1 MVTSIHNS
9 SDMKECYLN
18 AYKLLIGETTYD
30 QLAKQEVFYLPEN
43 HEDYNVILNYY
54 ESIEDYEKCQKI
66 IDSIK

>member
-1 MVTSIHNS
+1 MNESIS
-9 SDMKECYLN
+9 YLN

-43 HEDYNVILNYY
+43 HEDHNVILDYY

>member
-1 MVTSIHNS
+1 M
-9 SDMKECYLN
+9 
-18 AYKLLIGETTYD
+18 IGETTYD

-43 HEDYNVILNYY
+43 HEDHNVILDYY

>member
-1 MVTSIHNS
+1 MNESTS
-9 SDMKECYLN
+9 YFN

-30 QLAKQEVFYLPEN
+30 RLAKQEVFYLPEN
-43 HEDYNVILNYY
+43 HEDSNLILNYY